1 MNVFFQPFVGRDY
14 TTGGIFGK
22 RIMVLGE
29 SHYCDEG
36 CTDCGNVANH
46 PECRTFTN
54 GVVNDYLNEDKPRER
69 WMSTFLKFERSLVGH
84 ETEWQE
90 RQRIWQSVLF
100 YNYLQVAM
108 GGPRK
113 AGTEAEYRQAEE
125 AFFSVLDQYRP
136 QYYHRLGQPPVG
148 TDAWR
153 RTLAGR
159 RCHLHRRLYGQ
170 YWQLCLERWRTCES
184 DGGQPPVR
192 RLLMGL
198 LAQGNRDFLEKI
210 IISCDNFW
218 Q

>member
-1 MNVFFQPFVGRDY
+1 MSMNVFFQPFVGRDY

-36 CTDCGNVANH
+36 CADCGNIANH
-46 PECRTFTN
+46 RECMAFTN
-54 GVVNDYLNEDKPRER
+54 GVVSDYLNEDKPRER

-84 ETEWQE
+84 ETEWPE

-113 AGTEAEYRQAEE
+113 AGSDAEYRQSEQ

-136 QYYHRLGQPPVG
+136 QY
-148 TDAWR
+148 
-153 RTLAGR
+153 
-159 RCHLHRRLYGQ
+159 
-170 YWQLCLERWRTCES
+170 
-184 DGGQPPVR
+184 
-192 RLLMGL
+192 
-198 LAQGNRDFLEKI
+198 I
-210 IISCDNFW
+210 IA
-218 Q
+218 

>member
-1 MNVFFQPFVGRDY
+1 MIMNVFFQPFVGKDY

-46 PECRTFTN
+46 RECRTFTN
-54 GVVNDYLNEDKPRER
+54 GVVGDYLNEDKTRER

-84 ETEWQE
+84 ETDCQE
-90 RQRIWQSVLF
+90 RQRIWQSVMF

-136 QYYHRLGQPPVG
+136 QYIIAWGNRLWGQMPG
-148 TDAWR
+148 
-153 RTLAGR
+153 G
-159 RCHLHRRLYGQ
+159 
-170 YWQLCLERWRTCES
+170 ERWQ
-184 DGGQPPVR
+184 DGDAISIDGYTVNT
-192 RLLMGL
+192 
-198 LAQGNRDFLEKI
+198 GNYALSGGGRVKVMAVNHPSVGYSWDYWHKVIETFLKR
-210 IISCDNFW
+210 
-218 Q
+218 

>member
-22 RIMVLGE
+22 GIMVLGE

-36 CTDCGNVANH
+36 CIDCGNVANH
-46 PECRTFTN
+46 RECRTFTN

-84 ETEWQE
+84 ETEWPE

-136 QYYHRLGQPPVG
+136 QYIIAWGNRLWGEMPG
-148 TDAWR
+148 
-153 RTLAGR
+153 G
-159 RCHLHRRLYGQ
+159 
-170 YWQLCLERWRTCES
+170 ERWQ
-184 DGGQPPVR
+184 DGEDITIDGYTVNT
-192 RLLMGL
+192 
-198 LAQGNRDFLEKI
+198 GNYALSGGGRVKVMAVNHPSVGYSWDY
-210 IISCDNFW
+210 
-218 Q
+218 